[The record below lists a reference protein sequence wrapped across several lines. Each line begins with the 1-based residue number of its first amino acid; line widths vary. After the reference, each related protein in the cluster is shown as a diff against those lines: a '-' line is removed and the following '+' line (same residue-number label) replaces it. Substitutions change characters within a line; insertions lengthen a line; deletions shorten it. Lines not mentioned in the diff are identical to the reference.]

1 MHVSQNLQPYRE
13 TQTFHKETPPLNVNT
28 VLEISS
34 IQERRIFRISNSA
47 TIRRPRSQVAGFMI
61 TTLLFGNPVTQ
72 PDAYLEVTSRRT
84 FFYMDNGFSGLF
96 RQPLSVIG
104 L

>member
-1 MHVSQNLQPYRE
+1 MYLKNPQPYRE
-13 TQTFHKETPPLNVNT
+13 TQTFHKETPPLDVNT
-28 VLEISS
+28 VLEIPS
-34 IQERRIFRISNSA
+34 IKERKIFMISNST
-47 TIRRPRSQVAGFMI
+47 TIRRPRSQVAGSMI
-61 TTLLFGNPVTQ
+61 TTLLFGNAVAQ

-84 FFYMDNGFSGLF
+84 FFHMDNGFSGLF